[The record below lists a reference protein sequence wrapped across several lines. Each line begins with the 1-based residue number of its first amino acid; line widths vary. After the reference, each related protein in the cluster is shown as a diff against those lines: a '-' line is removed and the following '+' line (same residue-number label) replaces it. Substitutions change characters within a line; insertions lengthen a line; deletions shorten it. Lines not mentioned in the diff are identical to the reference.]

1 MSRLALV
8 SLTAVAALM
17 QGCAQRPL
25 AMPYSTAATNAAA
38 PVVAPAPAPAPVA
51 VTAPPTYPQGYAPA
65 YAQPVPVYP
74 TAAVVVPPP
83 ASNPG
88 ASGATASCAPVTES
102 QVAQLFDR
110 WNASLMTHDPRKVVE
125 NYAPHSILLPTV
137 SNKPRYSV
145 EDKIDYFVHF
155 LHDGPV
161 GKIDQRFILI
171 GCNTALDAGLYT
183 FTFFKTGK
191 VVNARYSY
199 TYGYVNGQWLIT
211 SHHSSGMPEPVAPPP
226 EAAPVHAPAA
236 DPHAPPPAKA
246 APKAAAKAPAH

>member
-25 AMPYSTAATNAAA
+25 TMPYSTAAANAAA
-38 PVVAPAPAPAPVA
+38 PVVAPAPQPV
-51 VTAPPTYPQGYAPA
+51 P
-65 YAQPVPVYP
+65 QPVPVPLYP
-74 TAAVVVPPP
+74 TAAVVVPSQPP

-88 ASGATASCAPVTES
+88 ASSATTSCAPVTES

-137 SNKPRYSV
+137 SNKPRYSA
-145 EDKIDYFVHF
+145 EDKVDYFVHF

-226 EAAPVHAPAA
+226 EAAPAPAPAANAHAPA
-236 DPHAPPPAKA
+236 PTKA

>member
-1 MSRLALV
+1 MSRLAFV
-8 SLTAVAALM
+8 SLTAVAALL

-25 AMPYSTAATNAAA
+25 TMPYATAATNAAA
-38 PVVAPAPAPAPVA
+38 PVVAPAPTAPAP
-51 VTAPPTYPQGYAPA
+51 TAPATVH
-65 YAQPVPVYP
+65 AQPTPPVAP
-74 TAAVVVPPP
+74 MVAPMPMH
-83 ASNPG
+83 ASTP
-88 ASGATASCAPVTES
+88 SGGGGHTMNCAPITES

-125 NYAPHSILLPTV
+125 NYAPHSLLLPTV

-161 GKIDQRFILI
+161 GKIDQRFIQV

-236 DPHAPPPAKA
+236 DAHTPAPAKA

>member
-1 MSRLALV
+1 MSRLAFV
-8 SLTAVAALM
+8 SLTAVAALL

-25 AMPYSTAATNAAA
+25 TMPYSTAATNAAA
-38 PVVAPAPAPAPVA
+38 PVVVPAAAAPAPTLPA
-51 VTAPPTYPQGYAPA
+51 TA
-65 YAQPVPVYP
+65 YAQPTPPVAP
-74 TAAVVVPPP
+74 MVAPMPMQASAAP
-83 ASNPG
+83 AG
-88 ASGATASCAPVTES
+88 SGHTMSCAPVTES

-155 LHDGPV
+155 LHDGPM
-161 GKIDQRFILI
+161 GKIDQRFIQV

-199 TYGYVNGQWLIT
+199 TYGYINGQWLIT
-211 SHHSSGMPEPVAPPP
+211 SHHSSGMPEPVAVAAPAP
-226 EAAPVHAPAA
+226 EAAHAPAPTA
-236 DPHAPPPAKA
+236 APAPAKAPAKA
-246 APKAAAKAPAH
+246 APAKAAH